1 MSFRFNLLVS
11 TPRNLERDALAELDF
26 IMHQLYPDYQFNY
39 GKTIVKGL
47 IWGNVI
53 DVDPVEVI
61 TRLKDFINTMD
72 FKLQFILKL
81 VPIQEVLETNLQEL
95 SAFIQENMEKIG
107 PNESFKIVVRKR
119 RVNLHSIEIIDEI
132 AKDINRNVDLD
143 NPDKIIRLEIIGKY
157 TGISILEKGQIF
169 SLGRKIF

>member
-1 MSFRFNLLVS
+1 M
-11 TPRNLERDALAELDF
+11 AELDF
-26 IMHQLYPDYQFNY
+26 IMHQLYPDHQFNY

-61 TRLKDFINTMD
+61 SRLKDFINTMD

-107 PNESFKIVVRKR
+107 PSESFKIVVRKR
-119 RVNLHSIEIIDEI
+119 RVNLHSIDIIDEI